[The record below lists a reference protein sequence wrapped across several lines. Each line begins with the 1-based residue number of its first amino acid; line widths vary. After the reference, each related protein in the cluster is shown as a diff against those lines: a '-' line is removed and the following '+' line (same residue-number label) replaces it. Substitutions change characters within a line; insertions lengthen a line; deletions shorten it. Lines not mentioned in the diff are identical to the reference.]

1 MEIVKAVREV
11 IGEELLLLVRLG
23 VDDLLPGGLTLEE
36 GCIVAENLE
45 KAGIDILD
53 ISTGLV
59 SPMRLP
65 GPAML
70 RSRLA
75 EVKRHVN
82 IPVVGAGELADI
94 DIAADMVGKG
104 EVDFIALGR
113 PIMEQPNFVEEL
125 LKRIRNHS
133 SME

>member
-1 MEIVKAVREV
+1 
-11 IGEELLLLVRLG
+11 
-23 VDDLLPGGLTLEE
+23 LEE
-36 GCIVAENLE
+36 GCIVAEKLE

-70 RSRLA
+70 RDMIRT
-75 EVKRHVN
+75 VKKHVN
-82 IPVVGAGELADI
+82 VPVVGAGELSEI
-94 DIAADMVGKG
+94 EIAADMVEKG

-113 PIMEQPNFVEEL
+113 PILKRPNFVEEL
-125 LKRIRNHS
+125 LKKINNQS
-133 SME
+133 E